1 MDEKIT
7 ANEWDKRKACP
18 ICRDIAEKK
27 VNLDGE
33 VMLHPK
39 SGEPLPCPVCDYPET
54 KMYHDIGGIESK
66 RTSERGDTQIWNHLI
81 SVKCESCGWKHVMDN
96 MVCLGDPWDE
106 VFGFRR
112 HLEQSDEQK
121 HAITW
126 TNEQAVGLRGAHDK
140 YNKEAKLKGKGYR
153 AHREITTEK
162 TDGASKMEW
171 IPTKEEKK
179 LPKFR
184 DKKEE

>member
-1 MDEKIT
+1 M
-7 ANEWDKRKACP
+7 
-18 ICRDIAEKK
+18 
-27 VNLDGE
+27 
-33 VMLHPK
+33 
-39 SGEPLPCPVCDYPET
+39 
-54 KMYHDIGGIESK
+54 ESK

-81 SVKCESCGWKHVMDN
+81 SVKCESCGWKHVVDN

-112 HLEQSDEQK
+112 HLEQSEEQK

-126 TNEQAVGLRGAHDK
+126 TNEQAVGLRGAKEK
-140 YNKEAKLKGKGYR
+140 YDKEAELLGKGHR
-153 AHREITTEK
+153 AQRKIETER
-162 TDGASKMEW
+162 TDGASKVEW
-171 IPTKEEKK
+171 IPSKEERK